1 MSTLRSTFIVTA
13 ALATA
18 VTLAACSST
27 GSGGSTTGANPS
39 STPMSTSA
47 SASFNAADV
56 TFVTGMIPHHTQA
69 VAMSDTLLKKTGI
82 DPTVAALAVKI
93 KGEQA
98 PEITKM
104 TGWLTSWKVPTSTAS
119 SMPGMDMGT
128 GTGMMSDADMTALYS
143 ASGLTASKLFL
154 TQMIQHHE
162 GAIGMAT
169 TENKAGKNSDAL
181 TLATGIISSQS
192 AEISTMKKLLTT
204 VK

>member
-1 MSTLRSTFIVTA
+1 
-13 ALATA
+13 
-18 VTLAACSST
+18 
-27 GSGGSTTGANPS
+27 
-39 STPMSTSA
+39 
-47 SASFNAADV
+47 
-56 TFVTGMIPHHTQA
+56 
-69 VAMSDTLLKKTGI
+69 
-82 DPTVAALAVKI
+82 VAALAVKI

-104 TGWLTSWKVPTSTAS
+104 TGWLRSWKVPTSTAS

-128 GTGMMSDADMTALYS
+128 GTGMMSDADMSALDS

-169 TENKAGKNSDAL
+169 TENKVGKNSDAL